1 MSYRII
7 INMVKKKLY
16 IYSNVIALLL
26 GIVFCFLTYG
36 PAGVLIAI
44 VTQIALGILLLI
56 GFIPVIGVII
66 YAWLAWFNILP
77 WLIAFFGVEWAWSL
91 TVLFVLNLIVS
102 IGCTVQAIIRI
113 FTVYW
118 RF

>member
-1 MSYRII
+1 
-7 INMVKKKLY
+7 MVKKKLY
-16 IYSNVIALLL
+16 IYSNVIGLLL
-26 GIVFCFLTYG
+26 GLIFCFATYG
-36 PAGVLIAI
+36 PIGLAIGLISQ
-44 VTQIALGILLLI
+44 VVFGITLLL

-66 YAWLAWFNILP
+66 YAWLAWFNYMP
-77 WLIAFFGVEWAWSL
+77 WVVSVFGVEWAWSI
-91 TVLFVLNLIVS
+91 TALFLFNLIIS